1 MGSKYIETLD
11 MNASAERVKQLIN
24 QGFIVLVV
32 TLEDSSRVICK
43 RLAPAQVA

>member
-24 QGFIVLVV
+24 QGFLVLVV
-32 TLEDSSRVICK
+32 TLADGSCAVYK
-43 RLAPAQVA
+43 RRAPTQVA